1 LIRFGSM
8 GSEAG
13 LAEVCDA
20 LADFDQRFAS
30 FGGGPLAAVGT
41 GPHDDSTVAKQYAK
55 DLNAALADPTAPW
68 AQSLLTATSEDLSNA
83 DSATLQTFFA
93 PPNNGAQ
100 LLANLSVALAP
111 PSDREP
117 YGTGPAPSDQ
127 IQLILGN
134 LGTATAA
141 PSCRRRC
148 PRPSPTWPRCRSP
161 VWRKMLRAT
170 RTPARSFRP
179 AGSR

>member
-1 LIRFGSM
+1 MVFVPLLRIDDSGGKHHMADQLSVDPDGLGAFADRMDQARFAFDTSNAYVGSM

-83 DSATLQTFFA
+83 DSATLQAFFA

-117 YGTGPAPSDQ
+117 YGTAP
-127 IQLILGN
+127 
-134 LGTATAA
+134 
-141 PSCRRRC
+141 RRR
-148 PRPSPTWPRCRSP
+148 TRS
-161 VWRKMLRAT
+161 
-170 RTPARSFRP
+170 S
-179 AGSR
+179 